1 MYLTSCF
8 YDVSYNPRLTKN
20 ALKQLFNI
28 YLLNISY
35 IWTI

>member
-8 YDVSYNPRLTKN
+8 YDVIYNPRLPKN